1 MACRLLSFVTSMSS
15 NNRLLP
21 LAAVML
27 ALAIVPRAEATLMRA
42 ATFDQKVEN
51 AASIILGTAV
61 KKEARWDEAHRWIL
75 TYTTFR
81 VEEAIKGGAPAQTEM
96 TLVTHG
102 GTVGDDHQETV
113 GIPDFELGSE
123 HVLFIKQTKLGPTVL
138 YFDQGAYD
146 VEKNDRGDRVIKPV
160 ASDAVEIDT
169 QRGMAVTPE
178 SPRSLDDFER
188 GVRES
193 ERRAVMNRM
202 ELIKKQR
209 EAAQPSLWS
218 TFARNKFLVLL
229 ALAGAAIATW
239 QFLRR

>member
-81 VEEAIKGGAPAQTEM
+81 VEKAIKGGAPAQTEM
-96 TLVTHG
+96 TLVTPG

-146 VEKNDRGDRVIKPV
+146 V
-160 ASDAVEIDT
+160 
-169 QRGMAVTPE
+169 
-178 SPRSLDDFER
+178 
-188 GVRES
+188 
-193 ERRAVMNRM
+193 
-202 ELIKKQR
+202 
-209 EAAQPSLWS
+209 
-218 TFARNKFLVLL
+218 
-229 ALAGAAIATW
+229 
-239 QFLRR
+239 